1 MVCPSDEILRNLLE
15 NADRETSSTEV
26 ISHLLNCPGCQ
37 ERVSA
42 WEGQARLNAILRAA
56 DNSNV
61 DYAIGNLSD
70 VTPASAE
77 AVTQVY
83 STPVRHIGQYELLR
97 SIGQGGGGEVFEARH
112 TLLRRRVAV
121 KVMSSRHSGNEIARQ
136 RFFREME
143 SIGQLNDP
151 HIVHAYD
158 AGEVDGTLY
167 LAMELVDGENVESL
181 ARRVGPLPIAEACE
195 IIRQAALGLQHV
207 HESGLVHRDLKP
219 SNLLMSKAGVKVA
232 DLGLAL
238 LNREEPLDD
247 RLTGEHTVLGTAD
260 YMAPE
265 QAEGSRQVDIRAD
278 IYSLGCTLFRLLSG
292 RPPYALPE
300 LNTPMKKLWAH
311 ASMPVPDILPLR
323 PEVPAALAAI
333 LIKLMAKQ
341 KEDRFTEPREVVE
354 ALTPFCYAVDYPSLI
369 VPGGIAGV
377 VGRASTIR
385 DLTRPQS
392 SGAASSVRSLPTEV
406 LPPAPSRRPIMPV
419 LVMIVGCALVA
430 LGWRGLFNGGVT
442 PHPAT
447 NSSAHLPN
455 AESGL
460 VPVASGATAAE
471 TPQTVVADEATKLL
485 WQNEFQMLPTDLAW
499 RGRSG
504 AGSFRLDEDLRALVV
519 HANRSLRLIKLGSL
533 SDEPIGRVQLGMD
546 VNMLSDIGSFG
557 MFLGFR
563 ETAIDQSNVV
573 EFQTIEVLWLE
584 KADSKR
590 KTLVRRCLS
599 QINRESGLISGSR
612 NDHVSHFIPEHLEK
626 LRLEIELQDGLL
638 ASVMLAGRPCEVL
651 CTKSL
656 NSQYDMSDYRGSF
669 GVFARGATVEF
680 SNPTYQ
686 RAR

>member
-26 ISHLLNCPGCQ
+26 ISHLLNCPACQ

-42 WEGQARLNAILRAA
+42 WEGQTRLNAILQAA
-56 DNSNV
+56 GDSHV
-61 DYAIGNLSD
+61 EYVVGNLSD

-181 ARRVGPLPIAEACE
+181 ARRVGPLPVAEACE

-219 SNLLMSKAGVKVA
+219 SNLLMSKSGVKLA

-238 LNREEPLDD
+238 LNRDEPLDD

-278 IYSLGCTLFRLLSG
+278 IYSLGCTLFRLLLG

-300 LNTPMKKLWAH
+300 LNTPIKKLWAH
-311 ASMPVPDILPLR
+311 ASMPVPDILTLR

-333 LIKLMAKQ
+333 LVKLMAKQ
-341 KEDRFTEPREVVE
+341 KEDRFAEPGEVVE

-369 VPGGIAGV
+369 VPGGIATV

-406 LPPAPSRRPIMPV
+406 LPPSPSRRSIVPV
-419 LVMIVGCALVA
+419 VAMIAGCFLVI
-430 LGWRGLFNGGVT
+430 LGWRGLHNGARGPEPVSG
-442 PHPAT
+442 
-447 NSSAHLPN
+447 SSAGPPI
-455 AESGL
+455 AESGR
-460 VPVASGATAAE
+460 VPVTVGITAAE
-471 TPQTVVADEATKLL
+471 SAAPAALVGATTQH
-485 WQNEFQMLPTDLAW
+485 WQNEFQMLPTDLTW
-499 RGRSG
+499 PGRSG
-504 AGSFRLDEDLRALVV
+504 TGSFRLDDDLRALVV
-519 HANRSLRLIKLGSL
+519 HANRSLRLVKLGTLPEESPEKVL
-533 SDEPIGRVQLGMD
+533 LGVD
-546 VNMLSDIGSFG
+546 VSMLSDVGSFG
-557 MFLGFR
+557 IFLGFR
-563 ETAIDQSNVV
+563 EAAMEQPHVV
-573 EFQTIEVLWLE
+573 EFQTIEVLWLQ
-584 KADSKR
+584 KTDTKR
-590 KTLVRRCLS
+590 RVLVRRCLS
-599 QINRESGLISGSR
+599 LIDRESGVISGQR
-612 NDHVSHFIPEHLEK
+612 NDHISHLIPQHLEK
-626 LRLEIELQDGLL
+626 LRLEIEIQ
-638 ASVMLAGRPCEVL
+638 ACQFIAVRLAGHPCDVL
-651 CTKSL
+651 CTSAL
-656 NSQYDMSDYRGSF
+656 NSQYDMTDYRGDF

>member
-37 ERVSA
+37 DRVSA
-42 WEGQARLNAILRAA
+42 WEGQGRLQAILHAA
-56 DNSNV
+56 GDSHLEYV
-61 DYAIGNLSD
+61 AASESAA
-70 VTPASAE
+70 TPASAE

-83 STPVRHIGQYELLR
+83 SIPVRHIGQYELLR

-121 KVMSSRHSGNEIARQ
+121 KVLSSRHTDSEIARQ

-151 HIVHAYD
+151 NIVHAYD

-181 ARRVGPLPIAEACE
+181 ARRVGPLPIADACE

-207 HESGLVHRDLKP
+207 HDVGLVHRDLKP
-219 SNLLMSKAGVKVA
+219 SNLLMSKSGVKVA

-238 LNREEPLDD
+238 LNREQPTDD

-265 QAEGSRQVDIRAD
+265 QAEGSHQVDIRAD

-292 RPPYALPE
+292 RPPFGLPE

-311 ASMPVPDILPLR
+311 ASMPAPDILQQR
-323 PEVPAALAAI
+323 PDVPPALAAV
-333 LIKLMAKQ
+333 LARLMAKQ
-341 KEDRFTEPREVVE
+341 KEDRFAEPRELVD
-354 ALTPFCYAVDYPSLI
+354 ALAPFCNTVDYPSLI
-369 VPGGIAGV
+369 APGGIAGV

-392 SGAASSVRSLPTEV
+392 EAATSVRSLPTEV
-406 LPPAPSRRPIMPV
+406 LPPAQPRQSIALV
-419 LVMIVGCALVA
+419 LVTIVSCLVVA
-430 LGWRGLFNGGVT
+430 LGWRTLYNGGGTPQPVT
-442 PHPAT
+442 IPSTVAP
-447 NSSAHLPN
+447 PV
-455 AESGL
+455 E
-460 VPVASGATAAE
+460 PVATVAPSNVATSSTLPT
-471 TPQTVVADEATKLL
+471 TPEVGDTTLH
-485 WQNEFQMLPTDLAW
+485 WQNEFQMLPVDLAW

-533 SDEPIGRVQLGMD
+533 PAEPVGDVRLAMD
-546 VNMLSDIGSFG
+546 VNMLSDVGSFG
-557 MFLGFR
+557 VFLGFR
-563 ETAIDQSNVV
+563 ESAIDHVNVV

-584 KADSKR
+584 KIDSKR

-599 QINRESGLISGSR
+599 LINRESGLISGTR
-612 NDHVSHFIPEHLEK
+612 NDHISHLLPEHLEK
-626 LRLEIELQDGLL
+626 LRLEIELKDAQF
-638 ASVMLAGRPCEVL
+638 ASVKLAGRSCDVL
-651 CTKSL
+651 CAASL
-656 NSQYDMSDYRGSF
+656 NSQYDQTDYRGDF

-680 SNPTYQ
+680 SNPTYR